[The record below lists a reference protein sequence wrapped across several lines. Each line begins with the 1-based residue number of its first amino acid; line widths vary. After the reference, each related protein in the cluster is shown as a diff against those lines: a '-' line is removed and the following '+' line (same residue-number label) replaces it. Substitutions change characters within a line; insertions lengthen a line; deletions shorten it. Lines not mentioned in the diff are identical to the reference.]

1 MEVNTVLDFGTI
13 TCEQF
18 NKIPHINSQRNKCTP
33 EILGSL
39 SNLFRKHGVEET
51 YAPHLLHRHFGPNAH
66 IMFNY
71 QLENEPRVHV
81 TRALP
86 LPSFDEIQLR
96 PHLYLNDVGKWQA
109 YVYER
114 GGIGSVGT

>member
-1 MEVNTVLDFGTI
+1 
-13 TCEQF
+13 
-18 NKIPHINSQRNKCTP
+18 
-33 EILGSL
+33 
-39 SNLFRKHGVEET
+39 
-51 YAPHLLHRHFGPNAH
+51 
-66 IMFNY
+66 MFNY

-96 PHLYLNDVGKWQA
+96 PHLYLNDVGQWQA

-114 GGIGSVGT
+114 GGIHKWVVEFLNELRVFLFDHGLNGTVALRPAALTATRMEFKIGSDTTFTVPLPSFRVVMVRQSHTTDTVD